1 MPSVESVE
9 KAETDLFSSLD
20 VNKITGEMATQAA
33 KDHIH
38 PEKFLIVVVGDRTE
52 IQSDIESLN
61 LGDLYFLDEN
71 GNPVD

>member
-1 MPSVESVE
+1 
-9 KAETDLFSSLD
+9 
-20 VNKITGEMATQAA
+20 MATQAA

-38 PEKFLIVVVGDRTE
+38 PEKFLIVVDGDRTE